1 MKKLNDILDLEQLD
15 LNLFRSQAHRI
26 NMSGN
31 LYGGQVLAQSLIAAQ
46 HTVEDRQPHSMH
58 AYFLRAGSS
67 EMPVI
72 YDVDRIRDG
81 GSFTTRRVVARQK
94 GRPIFNAA
102 ISFHKQEPGF
112 EHQISLDEIPNIPTQ
127 TEIDFSREQHQ
138 EIAKASHKLKKETTI
153 RLFDLVPVGD
163 TPYLNDEVT
172 NASGQFWFRCTQ
184 ALSDDI
190 NIQRGALTFAS
201 DMGLLATALFPHPS
215 TIFNGKQMVAS
226 LDHAIWF
233 HAPCDVNEWLLYTVD
248 SPWAGNARGF
258 TRGLIYSHTGQLVA
272 STTQEGLIRP
282 LSSDRK
288 K

>member
-15 LNLFRSQAHRI
+15 LNLFRSQAHQVNI
-26 NMSGN
+26 SGN

-67 EMPVI
+67 DMPVI

-102 ISFHKQEPGF
+102 ISFHKEEPGF
-112 EHQISLDEIPNIPTQ
+112 EHQISLDEIPNIPNQ
-127 TEIDFSREQHQ
+127 QEIDLYREQRNGID
-138 EIAKASHKLKKETTI
+138 EASNTLRKKTNI
-153 RLFDLVPVGD
+153 RLFDLVPVGN
-163 TPYLNDEVT
+163 TPYLNEDVT
-172 NASGQFWFRCTQ
+172 PASGQFWFRCTQ
-184 ALSDDI
+184 VLADDI
-190 NIQRGALTFAS
+190 NLQRGALTFAS

-215 TIFNGKQMVAS
+215 SIFNGKQMVAS

-233 HAPCDVNEWLLYTVD
+233 HQTCNVSDWLLYKVD

-258 TRGLIYSHTGQLVA
+258 TRGFIYTQDGTLVA

-282 LSSDRK
+282 LNK
-288 K
+288 KPT

>member
-15 LNLFRSQAHRI
+15 LNLFRSQAHQVNI
-26 NMSGN
+26 SGN

-46 HTVEDRQPHSMH
+46 HTVEERQPHSMH

-67 EMPVI
+67 DMPVI

-102 ISFHKQEPGF
+102 ISFHKEEPGF
-112 EHQISLDEIPNIPTQ
+112 EHQISLDDIPNIPSQ
-127 TEIDFSREQHQ
+127 QEIDLYREQRNGID
-138 EIAKASHKLKKETTI
+138 EASNTLRKKTNI
-153 RLFDLVPVGD
+153 RLFDLVPVGN
-163 TPYLNDEVT
+163 TPYLNEDVT
-172 NASGQFWFRCTQ
+172 PASGQFWFRCTQ
-184 ALSDDI
+184 VLADDI
-190 NIQRGALTFAS
+190 NLQRGALTFAS
-201 DMGLLATALFPHPS
+201 DMGLLATSLFPHPS
-215 TIFNGKQMVAS
+215 SIFNGKQMVAS

-233 HAPCDVNEWLLYTVD
+233 HQTCNVSDWLLYKVD

-258 TRGLIYSHTGQLVA
+258 TRGFIYTQDGTLVA

-282 LSSDRK
+282 LTK
-288 K
+288 KPT